1 MAFPGKWEMPELVF
15 TTERGSPLDPGNV
28 SNRFKLTLE
37 QAQLPKIRFHDL
49 GHTAATL
56 LLQTGTHVKLVS
68 EMLGHSSIVI
78 TLDTYSHVLPTMHD
92 EIADTMDALLGS
104 G

>member
-1 MAFPGKWEMPELVF
+1 MPELVF

-28 SNRFKLTLE
+28 STGFKMTLE
-37 QAQLPKIRFHDL
+37 RIELPSIRFHDPH
-49 GHTAATL
+49 HTAATL
-56 LLQTGTHVKLVS
+56 LLQADTHVKLVS
-68 EMLGHSSIVI
+68 EMLGHSSIII

-92 EIADTMDALLGS
+92 EIADTMGQILGF